1 MKCFCRGRMDRGV
14 TRDAKGVVQHRSR
27 QRARRFLRAQ
37 ISTIEFKP
45 RFDRHRIII
54 EKTDWLG
61 KQKNWRAGRKER
73 DRRGGSGRLIT
84 REDRIKR
91 KEHGCISPSPSCL
104 ANQKRP
110 SSVLL
115 LCLAAGVSIFL
126 FSPEKW
132 AKNERNVEKFPVLLG
147 FVQPTHEKSPRST
160 SFHPIRTHRESKPH
174 AGTVSSKPTLVNFET
189 PTQNTYII
197 LIVNV
202 LRSKFLLQFQNQ
214 DLITESKRNKGKGEG
229 RAALVTQGW

>member
-1 MKCFCRGRMDRGV
+1 MTKCFCRGRMDRGV

-91 KEHGCISPSPSCL
+91 KEHGCISLSPSCL

-132 AKNERNVEKFPVLLG
+132 AKNELKNFPFYSGSFNQRMKNLHV
-147 FVQPTHEKSPRST
+147 PRPS
-160 SFHPIRTHRESKPH
+160 IR
-174 AGTVSSKPTLVNFET
+174 
-189 PTQNTYII
+189 
-197 LIVNV
+197 
-202 LRSKFLLQFQNQ
+202 
-214 DLITESKRNKGKGEG
+214 
-229 RAALVTQGW
+229 